1 MLEEKS
7 SKSPFMETN
16 WCLFPSEYHVATQKG
31 KDTMSCSGW
40 GGKKARWESKKES
53 KKNLLLISTQ
63 TKE

>member
-31 KDTMSCSGW
+31 KDTMSCSG
-40 GGKKARWESKKES
+40 
-53 KKNLLLISTQ
+53 
-63 TKE
+63 